1 MDERRVSNPNFFNF
15 RNIPHVDPVIRDI
28 VAVQFRFSVR
38 EEPFMKIGEFHQIRH
53 VNAVMDSRTGN
64 IVRVQMNRQMCLV
77 EFPEHFDFF
86 LSEWVVEFH
95 DELPDDVHMLGSEWV
110 NPIDLSTFDIHLHE
124 YICGMLGLGVVVQQI
139 MEIGYFGCLVLAD
152 VFLDELNLVAEFG
165 FREFGDG
172 TVEGVDR
179 QMMIGKELIPD
190 EILFETDIVADT
202 SGEQGTVF

>member
-1 MDERRVSNPNFFNF
+1 
-15 RNIPHVDPVIRDI
+15 
-28 VAVQFRFSVR
+28 
-38 EEPFMKIGEFHQIRH
+38 
-53 VNAVMDSRTGN
+53 
-64 IVRVQMNRQMCLV
+64 
-77 EFPEHFDFF
+77 
-86 LSEWVVEFH
+86 
-95 DELPDDVHMLGSEWV
+95 
-110 NPIDLSTFDIHLHE
+110 
-124 YICGMLGLGVVVQQI
+124 MLGLGVVVQQI

-202 SGEQGTVF
+202 SGEQGIVFDAGDIGNGVTAVTPAPDSAFREW